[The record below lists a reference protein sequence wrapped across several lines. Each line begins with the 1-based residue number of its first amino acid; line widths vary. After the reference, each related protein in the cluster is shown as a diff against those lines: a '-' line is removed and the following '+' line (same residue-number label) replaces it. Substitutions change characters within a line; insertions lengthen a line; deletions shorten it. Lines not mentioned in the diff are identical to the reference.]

1 MVLVEPR
8 SDALFEM
15 GTGMNTQP
23 PVVFWYNTGN
33 LPPRS
38 TEIQTYANGT
48 RSSIG
53 GLPYWPGPGLLNFV
67 FKLELVYC
75 FQQGTATGSSN
86 KVPNNFWS

>member
-23 PVVFWYNTGN
+23 PVEGRVFWSNSGN

-38 TEIQTYANGT
+38 TDIQTYASGT

-53 GLPYWPGPGLLNFV
+53 GLPYWPGPMLLNNSVQIGTGVLFPAGYCHWL
-67 FKLELVYC
+67 FK
-75 FQQGTATGSSN
+75 
-86 KVPNNFWS
+86 